1 MYEDVVQR
9 AEEAQD
15 LIQFLCAR
23 KEPDFVFP
31 FSSPL
36 PFLPPLL
43 PSPSLSSF
51 IKKERPSCPK
61 FWKNK
66 LPTLYSLRVSSHIS
80 AFIPLRAIL

>member
-31 FSSPL
+31 FLPPSLFSLPCFPLL
-36 PFLPPLL
+36 PFLLL
-43 PSPSLSSF
+43 L
-51 IKKERPSCPK
+51 KKKGHLALNFGKINC
-61 FWKNK
+61 
-66 LPTLYSLRVSSHIS
+66 LH
-80 AFIPLRAIL
+80 FIP